1 MRETAHDVTA
11 PGGDDTGGR
20 SSRAAPPDTGPR
32 RRLRPVHETAHD
44 VTAQETTPPVGAPP
58 APLLQARGLG
68 FDAGGERLVD
78 RVDADFR
85 SGRRT
90 VIMGANGA
98 GKSLLLRLL
107 HGLIRPTA
115 GEVRWRGRPLD
126 RRGRRA
132 QAMVFQRPVM
142 LRRSVLANLRFA
154 LAVRGVRGAER
165 AAREAQA
172 IDRARLG
179 DLADR
184 PARVLSGGE
193 QQRLAVARALA
204 CAPRVLFLDEP
215 TASLDPASTH
225 AIERQIREAHGR
237 GVTIVMVTHDIGQA
251 RRLGDDLLFLHAG
264 RVVETGRVSEVLD
277 APRSEAA
284 HAWIEGRL
292 YLGPSDSRS
301 ARISPD
307 SSSAPDLHG

>member
-1 MRETAHDVTA
+1 MD
-11 PGGDDTGGR
+11 
-20 SSRAAPPDTGPR
+20 
-32 RRLRPVHETAHD
+32 
-44 VTAQETTPPVGAPP
+44 APP

-68 FDAGGERLVD
+68 FDAGGKRLVD

-85 SGRRT
+85 PGRRT
-90 VIMGANGA
+90 MIMGANGA

-115 GEVRWRGRPLD
+115 GEVRWQGRPLD
-126 RRGRRA
+126 REDRRV

-142 LRRSVLANLRFA
+142 LRRSVLANVRFA
-154 LAVRGVRGAER
+154 LAVRRVGGAER
-165 AAREAQA
+165 ARREAEA

-215 TASLDPASTH
+215 TASLDPASTD
-225 AIERQIREAHGR
+225 AIERQIGEAHGC

-251 RRLGDDLLFLHAG
+251 RRLGDDLVFLHAG
-264 RVVETGRVSEVLD
+264 RVAETGRVPEVLD

-284 HAWIEGRL
+284 RAWIEGRL
-292 YLGPSDSRS
+292 YLGP
-301 ARISPD
+301 PD
-307 SSSAPDLHG
+307 S